1 MVVEA
6 LSVEGVWKGFSCD
19 GRWTGV
25 LEDVSFQVGQGE
37 VVAIVG
43 GRLRGK
49 TTLLK
54 IAAGIERPDRGEV
67 SLGSQRLA
75 GLRERAWARLLGHE
89 IVWIDRDGPKIEVEV
104 SRFVGWP
111 LALHGRGARYS
122 ERMAARALERVGA
135 QECVGRRWAELSNW
149 QRVLVGLARG
159 FAGTPRVVII
169 DDLLDALS
177 GRDTEEASDLLRSLV
192 QESEPRCGVLM
203 SASEEDTAI
212 FADQE
217 YSLTRKGRLK
227 LLSGRPS
234 GGADVKPFPRP
245 AESQDSP
252 GVGCP

>member
-1 MVVEA
+1 MVAEA

-25 LEDVSFQVGQGE
+25 LEDVSFHVGRGE
-37 VVAIVG
+37 IVAIGG
-43 GRLRGK
+43 GRLSGK

-67 SLGSQRLA
+67 ALGSQRLA
-75 GLRERAWARLLGHE
+75 GLREQAWARLLGHE
-89 IVWIDRDGPKIEVEV
+89 IVWVDRAGPKTPVEI

-111 LALHGRGARYS
+111 QALHGRGRKGS
-122 ERMAARALERVGA
+122 EQLAAQALDRVGA
-135 QECVGRRWAELSNW
+135 KDCIGRRWAELSNW
-149 QRVLVGLARG
+149 QKVLVGLARG

-169 DDLLDALS
+169 DDLLDALG

-192 QESEPRCGVLM
+192 EESEPRCGVLM
-203 SASEEDTAI
+203 SASEEETAI

-234 GGADVKPFPRP
+234 GGADVKPFPKH
-245 AESQDSP
+245 AETRAHQA
-252 GVGCP
+252 